1 MEKMG
6 FDLLLYANTLPRF
19 PDFKSLFLKINFSL
33 ICNDVNDL
41 PADWSKGIFDH
52 LLNQSNRVF
61 EKWSNVQV
69 YDATFL

>member
-1 MEKMG
+1 M
-6 FDLLLYANTLPRF
+6 
-19 PDFKSLFLKINFSL
+19 NFSL